1 MFITDII
8 HLLLYS
14 WVIFLVLATK
24 VLGSLFRWGAGSASR
39 YNQATFIFLPKQYL
53 YLIFQ
58 SCCTWQQLVD
68 EILIYI
74 LKHSFN
80 STDIWQIHL
89 NSNRGQTFT
98 LSTSEHRE
106 STEPVPQCWFM
117 LRENKIIFDYSS
129 QPKKKV
135 SQPVSFLFNFEA
147 FEEEGVT
154 SSKIAISE
162 SVFLCLVCFSFCLE
176 F

>member
-24 VLGSLFRWGAGSASR
+24 VLSSLFRWGAGSASR

-129 QPKKKV
+129 QPKKKWA
-135 SQPVSFLFNFEA
+135 SQYLFCSTLKPLKRR
-147 FEEEGVT
+147 G
-154 SSKIAISE
+154 
-162 SVFLCLVCFSFCLE
+162 
-176 F
+176 